1 MSPRMLQKASKR
13 RRAGGDA
20 TIEPED
26 ARQRP
31 PTTGEQDEDAA
42 NEPQDAP
49 KSLQLQGG
57 QETVLTDTL
66 LSCPPSFG
74 GLLQHPRAHWLRPVL
89 PRSGWA

>member
-31 PTTGEQDEDAA
+31 PTTGGQDEDAA
-42 NEPQDAP
+42 NEPQYAP

-66 LSCPPSFG
+66 LSN
-74 GLLQHPRAHWLRPVL
+74 QI
-89 PRSGWA
+89 